1 MAIQHCSYFVTLDA
15 ELQEEREKYRK
26 NLENE
31 LKKLQQTNVDGMV
44 SFDESLTQLY
54 NRWAL

>member
-1 MAIQHCSYFVTLDA
+1 VTLDA

>member
-1 MAIQHCSYFVTLDA
+1 MYFL

-31 LKKLQQTNVDGMV
+31 LKKLQQANSDGMA
-44 SFDESLTQLY
+44 SFDESLNTLF
-54 NRWAL
+54 NK